1 MPSFKYD
8 DTPRKAYE
16 EPGEYLV
23 TVEEAE
29 WKMSSNGNPMIA
41 VKLRT
46 EGGALVFDNLV
57 FTEKSVWKV
66 SGAMAAFYPSKG
78 IKPPKKDENVDYEE
92 RQDWLDE
99 HFVGARGFVLLS
111 KGTSTSGK
119 IRNEVDSYLPPKPGA
134 KPMPAA
140 TTPPAPART
149 SAPATKPTPPAKS
162 SFPKTDPDD
171 DEIPF

>member
-23 TVEEAE
+23 TVESAE
-29 WKMSSNGNPMIA
+29 WKVSPQGNTMIK
-41 VKLRT
+41 VTLRT

-57 FTEKSVWKV
+57 FSEKSFWKP
-66 SGAMAAFYPSKG
+66 SQAFACFFPSKG
-78 IKPPKKDENVDYEE
+78 KKLPAKGEDFQYDE

-99 HFVGARGFVLLS
+99 YLLGGRGYVLLS
-111 KGTSTSGK
+111 QGK
-119 IRNEVDSYLPPKPGA
+119 TTTGKTRNEVDSYLPPKAG
-134 KPMPAA
+134 KPVPTA
-140 TTPPAPART
+140 TTPSAPAT
-149 SAPATKPTPPAKS
+149 SAPATKPAPAK
-162 SFPKTDPDD
+162 FPKAEPDD